1 MLLKVLPYTF
11 SVCKVDDYKTIDLS
25 SDFCFIS
32 KTDEECS
39 LVCPTEIVPHNA
51 IKRDDGWKAFRI
63 EGILDFSLIGILARI
78 SETLAKEK
86 IGIIAISTYNTDYI
100 FTREIDFQRAIEIL
114 RKENYEFVKE

>member
-11 SVCKVDDYKTIDLS
+11 SVCKVDDCKSIYLS
-25 SDFCFIS
+25 TDFCFIS

-39 LVCPTEIVPHNA
+39 LVCPTEIVPNNA
-51 IKRDDGWKAFRI
+51 TKRDEGWKAFRI
-63 EGILDFSLIGILARI
+63 EGELDFSLIGVLARI
-78 SETLAKEK
+78 SEILAKEK

>member
-11 SVCKVDDYKTIDLS
+11 SVCKVDDCKSIDLS
-25 SDFCFIS
+25 ADFCFIS
-32 KTDEECS
+32 KTDEECL

-78 SETLAKEK
+78 SEILAKEK
-86 IGIIAISTYNTDYI
+86 IGIIAISTFNTDYI
-100 FTREIDFQRAIEIL
+100 FTREADFQRAIEVL